1 MATNC
6 SGERSFSK
14 LKLIKDDHRSTMSQQ
29 RLVDLTILTSKSDVM
44 REIDLN
50 RDFAAAK
57 TRKQVMNV

>member
-1 MATNC
+1 
-6 SGERSFSK
+6 
-14 LKLIKDDHRSTMSQQ
+14 MSQQ